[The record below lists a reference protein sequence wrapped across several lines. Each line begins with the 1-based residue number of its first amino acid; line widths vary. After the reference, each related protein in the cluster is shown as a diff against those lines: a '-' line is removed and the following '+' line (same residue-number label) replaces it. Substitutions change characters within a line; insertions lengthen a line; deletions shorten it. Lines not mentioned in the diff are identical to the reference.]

1 MLADNDSAD
10 DDDGDVTE
18 MKSHVQVKTIAWGR
32 DSKRCPAGPVSQF
45 VLPKSDCPTHLHECV
60 CKAVCESVCVRLY
73 DRNFS
78 GSFALHADRRSLT
91 RSNSNSSSNI
101 DGSNNANLFLAYPVT
116 EMNPAM
122 GMLCL

>member
-1 MLADNDSAD
+1 MLADNDN

-18 MKSHVQVKTIAWGR
+18 MKSHVQVKPIAWGR
-32 DSKRCPAGPVSQF
+32 DSMRCPAGPVSQF

-91 RSNSNSSSNI
+91 RSNSSSNI

-116 EMNPAM
+116 AMWPAM